1 MTHQV
6 NAKWVEPMG
15 SFKSQKKIPTWNLYL
30 TAITEAAVA
39 FINQLLSA
47 TFGIW
52 YILSG
57 YHTYTERKRR
67 QAVSEQEHQACRDRG
82 W

>member
-47 TFGIW
+47 TFGIFSRA
-52 YILSG
+52 ITLTQKG
-57 YHTYTERKRR
+57 REGR
-67 QAVSEQEHQACRDRG
+67 Q
-82 W
+82 